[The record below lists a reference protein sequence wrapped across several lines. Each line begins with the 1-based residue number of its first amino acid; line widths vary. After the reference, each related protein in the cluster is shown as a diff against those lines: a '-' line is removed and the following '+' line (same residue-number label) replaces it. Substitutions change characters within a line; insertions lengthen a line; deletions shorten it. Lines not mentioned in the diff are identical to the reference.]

1 MNSIDSRVLNVLQS
15 AQNRFKDLLGPFS
28 ETGLSL
34 DQYKRFL
41 TMQFH
46 LTKGVQRPFF
56 LMAASST
63 FTHRPKMREFLVE
76 FGMVEELHFKIAEK
90 DLENLGS
97 KPGPMPEAVA
107 QWWSTFEPFLFDQ
120 PLVRLGAT
128 VILENITKG
137 SSELL
142 DHVLSRSSFL
152 NQKNT
157 KFLQIHRHEEL
168 PHGDQILD
176 ALDQAKLSHDEWAE
190 VAQGAKMAS
199 DFYESFLTWV
209 LQNKAAKA
217 A

>member
-1 MNSIDSRVLNVLQS
+1 MSEWLVSHKFPYRDSVEKAYSTDANI
-15 AQNRFKDLLGPFS
+15 LG
-28 ETGLSL
+28 
-34 DQYKRFL
+34 
-41 TMQFH
+41 
-46 LTKGVQRPFF
+46 
-56 LMAASST
+56 A
-63 FTHRPKMREFLVE
+63 THE
-76 FGMVEELHFKIAEK
+76 AK
-90 DLENLGS
+90 DLENLDT

-142 DHVLSRSSFL
+142 DLVLSRSSFL

-176 ALDQAKLSHDEWAE
+176 ALKQAKLSHDEWAD
-190 VAQGAKMAS
+190 VGHGAKMAS